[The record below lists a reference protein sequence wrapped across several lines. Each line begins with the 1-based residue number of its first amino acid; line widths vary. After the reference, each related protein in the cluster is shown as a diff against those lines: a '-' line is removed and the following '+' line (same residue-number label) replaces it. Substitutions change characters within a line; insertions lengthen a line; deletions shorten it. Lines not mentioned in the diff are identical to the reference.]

1 MEGCPGVSGSVWQHL
16 GARPGLAEERRGGEG
31 EEGRE
36 GTRQGGIGRM
46 REELLSAPE
55 SQEGRVKVQHS
66 DERVGQL
73 VTLRH
78 KYPPKMQI
86 TTPQFRVK

>member
-1 MEGCPGVSGSVWQHL
+1 
-16 GARPGLAEERRGGEG
+16 
-31 EEGRE
+31 
-36 GTRQGGIGRM
+36 M